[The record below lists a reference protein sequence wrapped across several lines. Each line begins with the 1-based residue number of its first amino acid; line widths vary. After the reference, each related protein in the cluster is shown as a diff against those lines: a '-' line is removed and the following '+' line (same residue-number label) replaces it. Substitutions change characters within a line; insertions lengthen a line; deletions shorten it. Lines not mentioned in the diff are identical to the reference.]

1 MFHFSPSLFRVI
13 LVLTL
18 CVISLIACRGDSDE
32 SAFLSQTPL
41 LRPTPTSSDRGSTT
55 SDRAAARSSTQSGQ
69 PTSSSSGAESSH
81 QTQGAPGGQA
91 LVFLDAGHGG
101 VDTGA
106 MGTTADGQT
115 VYEKN
120 FTLAIAQE
128 TAARLRADGISV
140 VLSREDDS
148 LPGSVA
154 SDYTSDGRAL
164 TPEGVL
170 ADLQRRIDRANASG
184 ALVLLSI
191 HINAFSDPAVGGAET
206 FYDSARPFAP
216 ENERFARLV
225 QSNVVSSLQAQGVAV
240 VDRGVTDD
248 ASLVGDAFGTL
259 GASYTHLVLLG
270 PPVPNRL
277 RSSEMP
283 GALSEPLFISNPAEA
298 TALTQPGVQQALASA
313 YAKAI
318 EQFLRSP
325 P

>member
-1 MFHFSPSLFRVI
+1 MFRFSPPLLRA
-13 LVLTL
+13 LVVLLVCAVT
-18 CVISLIACRGDSDE
+18 VIACGGGDNE
-32 SAFLSQTPL
+32 SAFLSGVPIPLPTLTPVNQSL
-41 LRPTPTSSDRGSTT
+41 IASS
-55 SDRAAARSSTQSGQ
+55 RAADRSST
-69 PTSSSSGAESSH
+69 SSSQPGRGLSRTSPLR
-81 QTQGAPGGQA
+81 TQGAPGGQA

-106 MGTTADGQT
+106 QGTTADGQT
-115 VYEKN
+115 VFEKT
-120 FTLAIAQE
+120 FTLAIARA
-128 TAARLRADGISV
+128 TAARLRADGITV
-140 VLSREDDS
+140 VLSRDDDS

-154 SDYTSDGRAL
+154 SDYTPDGRAL

-170 ADLQRRIDRANASG
+170 ADLQRRIDRANDSG
-184 ALVLLSI
+184 ALVLLSM
-191 HINAFSDPAVGGAET
+191 HINAFSDPSVGGTET
-206 FYDSARPFAP
+206 FYDSARPFAS

-225 QSNVVSSLQAQGVAV
+225 QVNVVSSLQAQGLAV

-298 TALTQPGVQQALASA
+298 TALTQPDVQKALADA

-318 EQFLRSP
+318 ELFLHSSP
-325 P
+325 